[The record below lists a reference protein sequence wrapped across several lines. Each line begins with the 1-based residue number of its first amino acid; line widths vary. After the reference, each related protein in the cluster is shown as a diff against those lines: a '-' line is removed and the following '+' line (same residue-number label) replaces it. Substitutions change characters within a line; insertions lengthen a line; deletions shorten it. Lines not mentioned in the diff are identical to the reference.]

1 MGLPVTQG
9 AYNLLEEKWI
19 PVLYGDGKTDRVGI
33 CQALT
38 DARTIRQIAAS
49 NPMDRVALLR
59 FLLAV
64 LMWCK
69 EDAKSSLA
77 ALDETSTG
85 IPEKWLAK
93 LKENKAAFNLLGDG
107 KRFYQDV
114 SVRNNK
120 EPRPIADL
128 LVEFP
133 GENSVNHMRH
143 VVHDVSY
150 GFCPACCAMGILRL
164 SVWAPANAYY
174 PASVNPGSAAY
185 ALIEGK
191 NLFQTLCA
199 NLTETNPQ
207 ADQAPW
213 LGNDQPNS
221 PDAVA
226 RLAWRPRK
234 LWLNVA
240 DSSGPCACCGA
251 PGAAVKTLCIQRG
264 WSTPVTTGQQFG
276 KDVLGE
282 FQRLNGEYRSK
293 ATDRRRLANKVV
305 VVASVILKCRMLA
318 LLQADLLAAQ
328 APKAESEAGRLAR
341 VFEQLYTAGNQ
352 RVIKELTRKPTKEEK
367 PLLDQQDTQ
376 VKKFWVEDPHLLRDA
391 EAIRLPDLSDDVGL
405 HASKFWRDALRLRGT
420 KALAIGIVGD
430 GQYVFHDAPAVR
442 LPNTSA
448 TLLAKLTSDC
458 AQVLRGTGV
467 KKKPNENSEAKFLRC
482 GVLRLVTNNPDLQHP
497 EIDVAVKLLTP
508 NAEAQIRDR
517 LSRTNAL
524 MGDNTTKDKAFLHE
538 VYAPMV
544 EQVIA
549 STTPGSPL
557 RRHARRNHA
566 QALLNTKIQDLVE
579 KPDHLSNAGTPAAV
593 PGKPKRG
600 RKKGASNEP
609 DR

>member
-9 AYNLLEEKWI
+9 AYNLLLEKWI

-77 ALDETSTG
+77 ALDEKSAD
-85 IPEKWLAK
+85 IPENWLAK

-107 KRFYQDV
+107 KRFYQDELL
-114 SVRNNK
+114 K
-120 EPRPIADL
+120 GKKCRPIGDL

-133 GENSVNHMRH
+133 GADSVNHMRH
-143 VVHDVSY
+143 VVHDGSY

-164 SVWAPANAYY
+164 SVWAPANKHY

-185 ALIEGK
+185 AFFEGK

-199 NLTETNPQ
+199 NLPEINPQ

-213 LGNDQPNS
+213 LGNEQPNS

-226 RLAWRPRK
+226 MLAWRPRK

-240 DSSGPCACCGA
+240 DSGGHCAYCGA
-251 PGAAVKTLCIQRG
+251 PGAVVKTLCIRRG
-264 WSTPVTTGQQFG
+264 WPTPVTTGQQFG

-282 FQRLNGEYRSK
+282 FQKLNDEYKSK
-293 ATDRRRLANKVV
+293 TTDRRKLANRVV
-305 VVASVILKCRMLA
+305 VVASVILKCRMEA
-318 LLQADLLAAQ
+318 LLHADSLAAQ
-328 APKAESEAGRLAR
+328 APKAEIEAARLAR
-341 VFEQLYTAGNQ
+341 VFEQLYAARDQ
-352 RVIKELTRKPTKEEK
+352 KIIKELTRKPTKEEDL
-367 PLLDQQDTQ
+367 LLDRQDTQ
-376 VKKFWVEDPHLLRDA
+376 AKKFWVEDPHLLKEA
-391 EAIRLPDLSDDVGL
+391 EAIRLPDLSKDVGL
-405 HASKFWRDALRLRGT
+405 HASKFWRDTLRLRGA

-430 GQYVFHDAPAVR
+430 GQYVFHDTPAVR
-442 LPNTSA
+442 LPDTAA
-448 TLLAKLTSDC
+448 TTLAKLTSDC
-458 AQVLRGTGV
+458 AETLRGTGT
-467 KKKPNENSEAKFLRC
+467 KEKPNENSEAKLRRR
-482 GVLRLVTNNPDLQHP
+482 GVLRTVTYNPDLQHP
-497 EIDVAVKLLTP
+497 EIGASVKLLTP
-508 NAEAQIRDR
+508 NAEAQIRHR
-517 LSRTNAL
+517 LSRINAST
-524 MGDNTTKDKAFLHE
+524 GDNATEDKAFLHE
-538 VYAPMV
+538 VYAPVV

-549 STTPGSPL
+549 SVTPGSPL
-557 RRHARRNHA
+557 RRHATRNHA
-566 QALLNTKIQDLVE
+566 QALLNKKIEELVE
-579 KPDHLSNAGTPAAV
+579 KPDHLSNAGTPATV

-600 RKKGASNEP
+600 
-609 DR
+609 